1 MFKFRG
7 CPRCHGDLMIDKDQ
21 YGWYEECMQCGYSK
35 DLRSVVPEADKAAMM
50 PRKRRQHRTRV
61 TTAA

>member
-21 YGWYEECMQCGYSK
+21 YGWYEECMQCGYSR
-35 DLRSVVPEADKAAMM
+35 DLRSVVPEMDKAAMM
-50 PRKRRQHRTRV
+50 PRKRRVHRARV
-61 TTAA
+61 PTAA